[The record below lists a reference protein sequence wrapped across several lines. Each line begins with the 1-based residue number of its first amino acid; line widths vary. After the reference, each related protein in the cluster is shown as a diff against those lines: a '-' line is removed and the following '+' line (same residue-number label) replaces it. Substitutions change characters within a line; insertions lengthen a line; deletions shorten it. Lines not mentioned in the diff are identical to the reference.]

1 MIRIRSQK
9 QMPLEGFETPFERAM
24 DKNNRW
30 VKLGEC
36 IPWDALAQAYYQN
49 FTEKVGRPAK
59 DARLVIGAVII
70 KHKLK
75 LSDEE
80 TVRLIQENPYLQYF
94 CGLPGFQTEPP
105 FAPSLFVEIRRR
117 MGSAVFEQFHQAIID
132 RMAGRSDQDD
142 DQEPPSSGNCSE
154 ADTELETK
162 PDQAGD
168 NASNSPEKTHQG
180 RLILDATVAEQAIR
194 FPTDL
199 GLLNESR
206 EISERLIDALYPHTD
221 LPGKP
226 RTYRQQA
233 RRAYLAVVKQRRP
246 GGKLLRR
253 GIKHQLQYLRRNL
266 GAIETLLDRL
276 PGRAIPL
283 PYPQLKQYW
292 VIQHVHAQQA
302 EMYRHKRRRCD
313 DRIVSIHQPHVRPI
327 VRGKANQAVEFGAKL
342 SVSLAGNGLAHVDC
356 IRWDA
361 FHEGADLKHQVEAYK
376 VRHGFY
382 PESVHADPAYGTRE
396 NRAFLQAKG
405 IRYAGKPLGRPKT
418 VTEQNAAQLKREKR
432 QRQADYR
439 QRIPIEGKFGQGK
452 NGYSLNT
459 IRAKTARTS
468 EAWIHSI
475 FLVMN
480 LLVLVR
486 HFLVPEIILGVVAK
500 WTGFMRRIW
509 KNGRNPG
516 LRIINCRMRQ
526 VCLLTF

>member
-1 MIRIRSQK
+1 MT
-9 QMPLEGFETPFERAM
+9 LEGFETPFEREM

-36 IPWDALAQAYYQN
+36 IPWDALAEAYYQR
-49 FTEKVGRPAK
+49 FTTKMGRPAK

-117 MGSAVFEQFHQAIID
+117 MGAAVFEQFHQAIID
-132 RMAGRSDQDD
+132 QMAGRSGQED
-142 DQEPPSSGNCSE
+142 DQEPPASDDRSA
-154 ADTELETK
+154 ADTELEMK
-162 PDQAGD
+162 PDQTGD
-168 NASNSPEKTHQG
+168 TSADSPVQPPQG

-206 EISERLIDALYPHTD
+206 EISERLIDALYPHSK
-221 LPGKP
+221 LVSKP

-233 RRAYLAVVKQRRP
+233 RQAYLAVVKQRRP
-246 GGKLLRR
+246 GGKQLRR

-266 GAIETLLDRL
+266 GSIETLLDHL
-276 PGRAIPL
+276 PSRAIPL
-283 PYPQLKQYW
+283 AYPQLKQYW
-292 VIQHVHAQQA
+292 VIQHVYAQQA
-302 EMYRHKRRRCD
+302 EMYRNKRRRCD
-313 DRIVSIHQPHVRPI
+313 DRIVSIHQPQVRPI
-327 VRGKANQAVEFGAKL
+327 IRGKANQAVEFGAKL
-342 SVSLAGNGLAHVDC
+342 SVSLTGNGLARVDR

-361 FHEGADLKHQVEAYK
+361 FHEGADLKHQVDAYK
-376 VRHGFY
+376 ARHGVY
-382 PESVHADPAYGTRE
+382 PESVHADPVYGTRE

-405 IRYAGKPLGRPKT
+405 IRYAGKPLGRPRT
-418 VTEQNAAQLKREKR
+418 VTEQNAAQLKREKQ
-432 QRQADYR
+432 QRQTDYR

-452 NGYSLNT
+452 QGYSLNY

-486 HFLVPEIILGVVAK
+486 HFLVPEIILGRAAELAE
-500 WTGFMRRIW
+500 FMRRIL
-509 KNGRNPG
+509 KNCCSPG
-516 LRIINCRMRQ
+516 LRILNCQRRR